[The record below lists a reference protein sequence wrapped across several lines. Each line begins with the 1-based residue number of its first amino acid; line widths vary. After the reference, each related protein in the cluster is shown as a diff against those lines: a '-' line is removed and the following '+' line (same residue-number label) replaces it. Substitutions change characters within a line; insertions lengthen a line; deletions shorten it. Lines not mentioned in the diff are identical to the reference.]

1 MVHVL
6 YNTTRAKQLQMSNCV
21 INSVY
26 VVCVGE
32 VHRGV
37 WAEATR
43 LRGVWGGDA
52 GKVDDA
58 GRIDDAG
65 KLDDGGKLMNSRP
78 LLYKAVQT

>member
-1 MVHVL
+1 MW
-6 YNTTRAKQLQMSNCV
+6 CV
-21 INSVY
+21 
-26 VVCVGE
+26 CGGG
-32 VHRGV
+32 HRGV

-65 KLDDGGKLMNSRP
+65 KLDDGGELMNSNAKP
-78 LLYKAVQT
+78 IKHKSLTKSQAA